1 MVKLLEETMD
11 ILDPII
17 RYGYRYYC
25 EEFDAVITLNS
36 SVSRTQ
42 ESAPRTFRDGLF
54 VFCESNCGFPV
65 QIVRLSKDERI
76 IQTHGTYSAANV
88 EKMEADVRRTR
99 RLLDI
104 IEDVVADFAD
114 RVER

>member
-11 ILDPII
+11 ILDSTI

-25 EEFDAVITLNS
+25 EEFDAVITLS
-36 SVSRTQ
+36 AAVAPK
-42 ESAPRTFRDGLF
+42 EFAPRTFRNGLF
-54 VFCESNCGFPV
+54 VFCESNYGFPV
-65 QIVRLSKDERI
+65 QILRLSKDERI
-76 IQTHGTYSAANV
+76 IQTHGTYSAGNV
-88 EKMEADVRRTR
+88 EKMEADVHRTR
-99 RLLDI
+99 RLLEI